1 MSAGQQIPFPMHAG
15 GVPALGDEVHVW
27 HLADA
32 GTRAAEV
39 ADSSRRALEA
49 LLCAYAGLACAPPIE
64 RGAQG
69 KPFAPTLPD
78 LHFNLSHAGTDVLL
92 AFARVEPLGV
102 DLERIDRRVAL
113 EAIAERHFA
122 SAEAAAL
129 AGLAPARRRE
139 AFLDLWTRK
148 EAVLKAVGAGLS
160 YGLQRVEFK
169 VDADGAVGALCGP
182 LARDE
187 APLEWQLHRLAP
199 APGLVGALAWRG
211 PPRRVRGF
219 ALPTAMVATLV
230 RARTS
235 L

>member
-1 MSAGQQIPFPMHAG
+1 MSAGQQIPFSTHAG

-32 GTRAAEV
+32 GSQATEV
-39 ADSSRRALEA
+39 AESSRRALEA

-92 AFARVEPLGV
+92 AFARAEPLGV
-102 DLERIDRRVAL
+102 DLERRDRRVAL
-113 EAIAERHFA
+113 DAIAERHFA
-122 SAEAAAL
+122 SSEAAAL
-129 AGLAPARRRE
+129 AGLAPGRRRE

-160 YGLQRVEFK
+160 YGLQRVEFD
-169 VDADGAVGALCGP
+169 VDTDGAVGALHGP
-182 LARDE
+182 LAQDG
-187 APLEWQLHRLAP
+187 ASVEWQLHRLAP
-199 APGLVGALAWRG
+199 APGLVAALAWRG
-211 PPRRVRGF
+211 LPRRVRGF
-219 ALPTAMVATLV
+219 ALPAAGIATLA